1 MEIIR
6 FTKFWAPL
14 SIEQLGARAA
24 ALGYDGLDLVV
35 REGYAINPANLTD
48 ALPRALAH
56 WRALG
61 LSCPL
66 ITAETSL
73 TDPHLPQARALFT
86 AAGHAGVEMVKLGY
100 FEYTPG
106 SDLEI
111 AWDNAKSALAGFAN
125 LAERTGV
132 KAVYHT
138 HSGVCLGS
146 NCAGL
151 RHLLE
156 NLDPRYVGA
165 YVDLGHLAVNG
176 EDVQLGL
183 PLVRAHLAAIS
194 AKDAHHILDSRPTRL
209 RRGLCR
215 FGPPSCGV
223 HRRIRTVVRR
233 TPTHSYRWAGAA
245 EIGSAIELL
254 KRWRFEGPISVHTE
268 YTTDPSVVATVGG
281 RDDSAETVSQRE
293 RGEVTDLAFLR
304 SLGV

>member
-86 AAGHAGVEMVKLGY
+86 AAGHAGVEMIKLGY

-194 AKDAHHILDSRPTRL
+194 AKDAHHILDSRPD
-209 RRGLCR
+209 RRAAYTDAFVPLGE
-215 FGPPSCGV
+215 
-223 HRRIRTVVRR
+223 
-233 TPTHSYRWAGAA
+233 GAA